1 MSAPASGEAESRC
14 GYSAAM
20 NWVTVYD
27 IRTNPPYVH
36 LVQQATLNRP
46 GYGLD
51 PEPGLFGSEEWWR
64 AVEAGRLP
72 SAEAEGVVADVRWE
86 SMGDWPG
93 WTFRALDGTE
103 SRWTREG
110 DHTRY
115 VVGLGAR
122 IQTVEVKWKADSHV
136 VRQQGERPEH
146 WVLVKVQLEHSEL
159 RSEALGP
166 GPFPGA

>member
-1 MSAPASGEAESRC
+1 ME
-14 GYSAAM
+14 
-20 NWVTVYD
+20 WVTVYD
-27 IRTNPPYVH
+27 IRENPPYVR

-51 PEPGLFGSEEWWR
+51 PEPGLFGSEEWWG
-64 AVEAGRLP
+64 AVENGWLP

-93 WTFRALDGTE
+93 WTFRASDGSE

-122 IQTVEVKWKADSHV
+122 IQTVEVKWKPDSFA
-136 VRQQGERPEH
+136 VRQQGQRPEH
-146 WVLVKVQLEHSEL
+146 WVLVKVQLEASEL
-159 RSEALGP
+159 RSETVGR
-166 GPFPGA
+166 GPFPGAYDA